1 MLCDDWHRMK
11 RYTGSGSGGSGGS
24 GCGSGGGG
32 GGGGGVGQESA
43 PHLIDT
49 LVMRNLRGKHRH

>member
-24 GCGSGGGG
+24 GCGG